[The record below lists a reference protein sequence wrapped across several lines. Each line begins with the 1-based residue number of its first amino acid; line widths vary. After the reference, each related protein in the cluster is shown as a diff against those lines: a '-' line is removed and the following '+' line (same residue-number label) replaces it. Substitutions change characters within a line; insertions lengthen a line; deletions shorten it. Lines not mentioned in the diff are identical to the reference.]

1 LHYARTDWGVEKVN
15 IGAPMAGKRRRPRK
29 ISGIGIDQV
38 LLQLKIS
45 PGPSLALW
53 RTPANNSS

>member
-1 LHYARTDWGVEKVN
+1 MN